1 MLEGGGE
8 ERTTENRIY
17 LVGQVS
23 QEDVGDLE
31 GSADGDDGGQVEEE
45 EDPGLEGRRMTGN

>member
-31 GSADGDDGGQVEEE
+31 GSADGDDGGQAEEE